1 MATGWTEDSWFVW
14 CFMHCSSYTGLR
26 SFSGSASVAAGID
39 AEWVWSC
46 MHGMGDMQYLGYI
59 KLLLM
64 FVAAIPSSE

>member
-1 MATGWTEDSWFVW
+1 M
-14 CFMHCSSYTGLR
+14 R

-64 FVAAIPSSE
+64 FVAAVPSSE